1 MASRDIR
8 TTELTL
14 NRTMVA
20 KPADIFDRWLDAAK
34 PGSPWFGTKKAIVNP
49 VVDGLF
55 YHAVHF
61 EGHDWAHYGRFVAL
75 ERGRRIE
82 HTWVSEATKG
92 LESVVTLTFEPQGAG
107 TLVTLHHRGIP
118 DDEMGRRHRDGWGFC
133 LDALGQ
139 ALAGAK
145 AQN

>member
-1 MASRDIR
+1 MERPR

-14 NRTMVA
+14 TRTMAA
-20 KPADIFDRWLDAAK
+20 KAADIFDRWLDHTR

-55 YHAVHF
+55 YHAVQF

-75 ERGRRIE
+75 ERARSIE

-92 LESVVTLTFEPQGAG
+92 LESVLTLTFEPQGG
-107 TLVTLHHRGIP
+107 DTLVTLHHRNIP
-118 DDEMGRRHRDGWGFC
+118 DDEMGRRHKDGWNFC
-133 LDALGQ
+133 LDALAQ
-139 ALAGAK
+139 ATAK
-145 AQN
+145 

>member
-1 MASRDIR
+1 MARNDIR

-14 NRTMVA
+14 TRTIAA
-20 KPADIFDRWLDAAK
+20 KAADIFDRWLDYKK

-55 YHAVHF
+55 YHAVYF
-61 EGHDWAHYGRFVAL
+61 EDHDWAHYGRFLAL
-75 ERGRRIE
+75 ERARRIE

-92 LESVVTLTFEPQGAG
+92 LESVVTFTLEPQGTG
-107 TLVTLHHRGIP
+107 TLVTLNHRNIP

-133 LDALGQ
+133 LDALG
-139 ALAGAK
+139 K
-145 AQN
+145 AVSA